1 MIIILI
7 LGLPFALLISGIIL
21 GMPRKS
27 LSERYL
33 FWMSCT
39 GMVLF
44 FIGAGIATVG
54 SLKES
59 KIYCDNFAM
68 GPITTVGN
76 VSVAIGVLLSLIVA
90 FVQLVIG
97 ASRWC
102 LLIREKFKKD

>member
-1 MIIILI
+1 MIIMLI

-21 GMPRKS
+21 GMPRTS
-27 LSERYL
+27 LCERYL

-39 GMVLF
+39 GLALF
-44 FIGAGIATVG
+44 FMGAGIATVG
-54 SLKES
+54 SMKES

-76 VSVAIGVLLSLIVA
+76 VSVAIGVLLSVIVA

-97 ASRWC
+97 ASKWSS
-102 LLIREKFKKD
+102 LIRGTFKKD

>member
-1 MIIILI
+1 MMIILI
-7 LGLPFALLISGIIL
+7 LGLPLALLISGIIL

-27 LSERYL
+27 LSERYV

-39 GMVLF
+39 GVALF

-54 SLKES
+54 SMKES
-59 KIYCDNFAM
+59 KIYCDNLAM

-90 FVQLVIG
+90 FVQLVMG
-97 ASRWC
+97 VSRWRS
-102 LLIREKFKKD
+102 LICGTFKKD